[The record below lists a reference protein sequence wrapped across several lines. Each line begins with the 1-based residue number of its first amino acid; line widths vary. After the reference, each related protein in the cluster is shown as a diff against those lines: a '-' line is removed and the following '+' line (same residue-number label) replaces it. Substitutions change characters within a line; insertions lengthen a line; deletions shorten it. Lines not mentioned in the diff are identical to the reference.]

1 MKTPLVTMGARIV
14 FTALVAVTSAS
25 AQDLPTSQM
34 ADHAQVMRQDTLT
47 RSLLR
52 PDRAGS
58 RRPTARQ
65 TALCASKWNYRARYG
80 ADNPS
85 VRKLYGL
92 CRGVG
97 L

>member
-1 MKTPLVTMGARIV
+1 M
-14 FTALVAVTSAS
+14 ALVAATSAY
-25 AQDLPTSQM
+25 AQDLPTTQM
-34 ADHAQVMRQDTLT
+34 ADHAQVMRQDNLT
-47 RSLLR
+47 RSLLHQN
-52 PDRAGS
+52 RADL

-65 TALCASKWNYRARYG
+65 ATLCASKQKYRARYG